1 LLEELQDA
9 GPDTVLDA
17 LEEAERAWLIVAE
30 RSGREMRYRFVHE
43 LVRQT
48 LGESISMPRR
58 QRLHARVAD
67 AIERLYGPNLDR
79 RASVLAHHLYQAG
92 ASADLEKA
100 IHYLMLAAT
109 LARTGAAHEEAL
121 AHMDNALS
129 LLAEE
134 QHPHKAELHA
144 ARAIALRSLARSAE
158 AIEAYERAIAGFMTG
173 PNLSELTKA
182 TLDLASVHWFS
193 RECRCSMSG
202 QSAKLTVEKQKRV
215 ANRDSAGTQLR
226 VTVLRGQQLIGFS
239 YKSRPVIRGRGISLI
254 RRWHTLRFRGRDTR
268 FMCTRTISRNWKGR
282 CPAWR

>member
-1 LLEELQDA
+1 
-9 GPDTVLDA
+9 
-17 LEEAERAWLIVAE
+17 
-30 RSGREMRYRFVHE
+30 
-43 LVRQT
+43 
-48 LGESISMPRR
+48 MPRR

-158 AIEAYERAIAGFMTG
+158 AIEAYEHAIAGFMTG
-173 PNLSELTKA
+173 PI
-182 TLDLASVHWFS
+182 
-193 RECRCSMSG
+193 CRNSPKPRWIWHPS
-202 QSAKLTVEKQKRV
+202 
-215 ANRDSAGTQLR
+215 
-226 VTVLRGQQLIGFS
+226 IGFRENVAAQCQDKARNS
-239 YKSRPVIRGRGISLI
+239 LSKSKSVLLIEI
-254 RRWHTLRFRGRDTR
+254 RRVRSYELQFSGGN
-268 FMCTRTISRNWKGR
+268 S
-282 CPAWR
+282 